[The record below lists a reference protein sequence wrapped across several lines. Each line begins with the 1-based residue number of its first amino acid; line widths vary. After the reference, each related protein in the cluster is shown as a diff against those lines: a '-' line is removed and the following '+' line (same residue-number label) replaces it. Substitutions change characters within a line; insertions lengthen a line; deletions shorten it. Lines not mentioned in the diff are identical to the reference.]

1 MGGLSVAQKII
12 KNHIVEGKMEA
23 GEEIAIKIDQTLT
36 QDATGTVAYL
46 EFESMNRSRVKTE
59 LSVSYV
65 DHNLLQTGFEN
76 ADDHLYLQTVAQ
88 KYGIYYSKAG
98 NGICHQVHLER
109 FSEVGKTLLGSDSHT
124 PTCGG
129 LGMLAIGAGGL
140 EVACAMAGEPFYFI
154 MPKIVKV
161 ELVGKPGPWITAKDV
176 ILEMLRRLTVKG
188 GIGKIFEYT
197 GEGIKY
203 FSVPER
209 ASITNMGAELGAL
222 TSIFPSDEITRKYLE
237 AQGRIN
243 AWIELKPDEDARYD
257 EEIIIDLSSLEP
269 LIACPH
275 SPDNVK
281 KVREVEGV
289 KVNQVNIGSCTNS
302 SYMDLTKVARI
313 LRGRKIHPDVS
324 FTISPGSL
332 QVLAMLAQEGELA
345 DIIRAGARL
354 LEAGC
359 GPCIGMG
366 QAPPTGGVSLRSFNR
381 NFEGR
386 AGTPDAKV
394 YLASAEVCTI
404 SAIKGEITDP
414 RNFGPDFKVS
424 LPKHFIIDDSLIIKP
439 DPAYATIEI
448 KRGPNIKPLPEF
460 KEPPNN
466 YTGEVLIKVGDN
478 ISTDHILP
486 AGAKV
491 LPLRSNIPA
500 ISEFVFYRID
510 HAFVQRAKE
519 KGGGII
525 VGGENYGQGS
535 SREHA
540 AIAPYYLGIRFVI
553 AKNFARI
560 HCTNLINFAILPL
573 QFSNPADYDNI
584 KQGDQLEIKDVLN
597 NLKQKILEFDIY
609 NKTSNTK
616 FKVRAPLSE
625 RQITIYLNGGLLNFI
640 KNKYV
645 TN

>member
-1 MGGLSVAQKII
+1 MGLTVAQKII
-12 KNHIVEGKMEA
+12 ENHLISGKPVV
-23 GEEIAIKIDQTLT
+23 GEEVGIRIDQTLT

-46 EFESMNRSRVKTE
+46 EFEAMGAKRIRTE

-109 FSEVGKTLLGSDSHT
+109 FSHVGKTLLGSDSHT

-140 EVACAMAGEPFYFI
+140 EVACAMAGEPFYFT
-154 MPKIVKV
+154 MPKIVNVVLKN
-161 ELVGKPGPWITAKDV
+161 KPAPWVTAKDI

-203 FSVPER
+203 LSVPGR
-209 ASITNMGAELGAL
+209 SSITNMGAELGAL
-222 TSIFPSDEITRKYLE
+222 TSVFPSDEVTKEYLE
-237 AQGRIN
+237 AQERGDC
-243 AWIELKPDEDARYD
+243 WYELKPDPDAKYD
-257 EEIIIDLSSLEP
+257 EEIIIDLSQLEP

-281 KVREVEGV
+281 KVKEVEGI
-289 KVNQVNIGSCTNS
+289 KLSQVNIGSCTNS

-313 LRGRKIHPDVS
+313 LRGHRIHPDVS
-324 FTISPGSL
+324 FTVSAGSS
-332 QVLAMLAQEGELA
+332 QVLAMLAQDGSLTE
-345 DIIRAGARL
+345 IIRAGARL

-366 QAPPTGGVSLRSFNR
+366 QAPPSNAVSLRSFNR

-386 AGTPDAKV
+386 AGTIDAKV
-394 YLASAEVCTI
+394 YLASAEVCTV

-414 RNFGPDFKVS
+414 RNFCPDFKVS
-424 LPKHFIIDDSLIIKP
+424 LPKHFIIDDSLILKP
-439 DPAYATIEI
+439 NANHGSVEI
-448 KRGPNIKPLPEF
+448 KRGPNIKPLPAF
-460 KEPPNN
+460 TKPDNN
-466 YTGEVLIKVGDN
+466 YKGTVLIKVGDN

-486 AGAKV
+486 AGAKI

-500 ISEFVFYRID
+500 IAEFVFNRID
-510 HAFVQRAKE
+510 PIFAKRAKE

-553 AKNFARI
+553 AKSFARI
-560 HCTNLINFAILPL
+560 HFTNLINFAILPL
-573 QFSNPADYDNI
+573 QFINADDYNKI
-584 KQGDQLEIKDVLN
+584 LQNDQLEIHNIVD
-597 NLKQKILEFDIY
+597 NLKDRKLEFEVKNTTQNITFIV
-609 NKTSNTK
+609 KTSLT
-616 FKVRAPLSE
+616 E
-625 RQITIYLNGGLLNFI
+625 RQIDVYLNGGLLNFI
-640 KNKYV
+640 KNKHAI
-645 TN
+645 N

>member
-1 MGGLSVAQKII
+1 MGLAVAQKII
-12 KNHIVEGKMEA
+12 KNHLVSGKMVV
-23 GEEIAIKIDQTLT
+23 GEEVGIKIDQTLT

-46 EFESMNRSRVKTE
+46 EFESMGVNKIRTE

-65 DHNLLQTGFEN
+65 DHNLLQAGFEN

-109 FSEVGKTLLGSDSHT
+109 FSHVGKTLLGSDSHT

-129 LGMLAIGAGGL
+129 LGMIAIGSGGL
-140 EVACAMAGEPFYFI
+140 EVACAMGGEPFYFT

-161 ELVGKPGPWITAKDV
+161 ELKNKPGPWITAKDI

-188 GIGKIFEYT
+188 GIGKIFEYV
-197 GEGIKY
+197 GEGIKNL
-203 FSVPER
+203 SVPER
-209 ASITNMGAELGAL
+209 SSITNMGAELGAL
-222 TSIFPSDEITRKYLE
+222 TSIFPSDEITKEYLE
-237 AQGRIN
+237 AQGRAN
-243 AWIELKPDEDARYD
+243 CWYELKPDVDAKYD
-257 EEIIIDLSSLEP
+257 EEIVIDLSQLEP

-281 KVREVEGV
+281 KVKEVSGI
-289 KVNQVNIGSCTNS
+289 KLSQVNIGSCTNS

-313 LRGRKIHPDVS
+313 LRGHKIHPDVS
-324 FTISPGSL
+324 FTVSPGSSQAL
-332 QVLAMLAQEGELA
+332 TMLAQDGGLTE
-345 DIIRAGARL
+345 IIRAGARL

-366 QAPPTGGVSLRSFNR
+366 QAPPSNGVSLRSFNR

-386 AGTPDAKV
+386 SGTADAKV
-394 YLASAEVCTI
+394 YLASAEICTV

-414 RNFGPDFKVS
+414 RDFSSDFRVA
-424 LPKHFIIDDSLIIKP
+424 LPKHFIIDDSLILKP
-439 DPAYATIEI
+439 DTNNPNVEI

-460 KEPPNN
+460 KKPDND
-466 YTGEVLIKVGDN
+466 YRGTVLIKVGDN

-486 AGAKV
+486 AGAKI

-500 ISEFVFYRID
+500 ISEFVFNRVD
-510 HAFVQRAKE
+510 PTFAKRAKE

-525 VGGENYGQGS
+525 IGGENYGQGS

-540 AIAPYYLGIRFVI
+540 AIAPYYLGVRFVI

-560 HCTNLINFAILPL
+560 HFTNLINFAILPL
-573 QFSNPADYDNI
+573 QFINTDDYNKIYQD
-584 KQGDQLEIKDVLN
+584 DELEIHNVIS
-597 NLKQKILEFDIY
+597 NLKNKKVAFEVNNKSKNFIFKV
-609 NKTSNTK
+609 KTSLT
-616 FKVRAPLSE
+616 E
-625 RQITIYLNGGLLNFI
+625 RQIDIYLNSGLLNFI
-640 KNKYV
+640 RNKYLS
-645 TN
+645 N